1 MIDLNNIMEKYKI
14 LKEVVMNIF
23 EIEKLPDIKENEII
37 DILKETENIKIERI
51 ISTGQISDWMV
62 QEKKEYVVLVQGTAI
77 IEFND
82 KKVEMKAGDTLFID
96 KMVRHRVAYT
106 SQNPYCIWF
115 CIHF

>member
-1 MIDLNNIMEKYKI
+1 
-14 LKEVVMNIF
+14 MNIF

-115 CIHF
+115 LHSFLIKILFCYEIYA

>member
-1 MIDLNNIMEKYKI
+1 
-14 LKEVVMNIF
+14 MNIF

-82 KKVEMKAGDTLFID
+82 KKVYGFAFIFN
-96 KMVRHRVAYT
+96 K
-106 SQNPYCIWF
+106 NFILL
-115 CIHF
+115 